1 MSGLGDLLQGSCL
14 RARRRLVTNI
24 MRFMELRAICGLI
37 ITIIELKQCGS
48 SAEQIKAILN
58 ELARFMIGPG

>member
-1 MSGLGDLLQGSCL
+1 
-14 RARRRLVTNI
+14 